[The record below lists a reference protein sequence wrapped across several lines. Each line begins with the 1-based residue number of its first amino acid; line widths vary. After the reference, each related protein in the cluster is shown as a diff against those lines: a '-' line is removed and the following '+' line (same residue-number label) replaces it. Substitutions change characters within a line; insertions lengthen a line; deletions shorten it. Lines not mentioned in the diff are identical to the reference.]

1 MCRNG
6 NRDGSPV
13 QRKQDIGIQTEYTG
27 SGHMEGI
34 EDEIRI

>member
-1 MCRNG
+1 MIQQKQG
-6 NRDGSPV
+6 WFPV
-13 QRKQDIGIQTEYTG
+13 RRKQDIEIQTEHTG

>member
-1 MCRNG
+1 MTQQKQG
-6 NRDGSPV
+6 WSPV
-13 QRKQDIGIQTEYTG
+13 RRKQGIGIQTEHTG